1 MAVWQTPRWRTF
13 EFKRQKFIELM
24 LYFSQRGLN
33 ERLSIGSTR
42 LNKLLFFSD
51 MRTYWELGAPITG
64 ARYQRLEFGPAARAM
79 LPVRQELVANR
90 EADFEDRGPDD
101 WSKVI
106 VPLRKPDLAVFSE
119 DELRIANEVFEE
131 LRPFNAREVSDYAH
145 LKSAGWNVM
154 QDHEDIPYEFAFIST
169 EPASEYAIQR
179 GRELAAIYGW

>member
-1 MAVWQTPRWRTF
+1 MTEQRKIEWRTF

-24 LYFSQRGLN
+24 LYFSQRGLT
-33 ERLSIGSTR
+33 ERLIIGSTR

-51 MRTYWELGAPITG
+51 MRTYWELGEPITG

-79 LPVRQELVANR
+79 LPVRKELVDNR

-101 WSKVI
+101 WAKVI
-106 VPLRKPDLAVFSE
+106 VPLRKPDLSLFSE

-131 LRPFNAREVSDYAH
+131 LRRFNAREVSDYAH

-154 QDHEDIPYEFAFIST
+154 EDSEDIPYEFAFVST
-169 EPASEYAIQR
+169 EPASAAAIQR
-179 GRELAAIYGW
+179 GRELAAQYGW